1 MSTLGNYFSLPARTI
16 GIWPVGNATAWAYG
30 SWYQLIDKLDSGIFV
45 SGIQFQVGAI
55 LATLDTTREILFEI
69 GVGLAGSEVVKM
81 QIPYSIRLDTAVG
94 YYNSS
99 GYNSIRFPEP
109 MLIPAGSRI
118 AVRVADSFAV
128 AVTYDGFK
136 LMYREVVDPTVA
148 LDSPSNLAVI
158 TDRTPEEIFTG
169 NSVDGFDLEYKI
181 QINQE
186 NDFSTDLSPLSQS
199 TLNWYGVDIDSS
211 NQNVYAAVAGGDIY
225 KQTAGNGNFVALGQT
240 TRTWYALA
248 IDSSNHDVYASVP
261 GTDIYKQTGGV
272 GSFVALGQSAA
283 ASVGLAVDSSNH
295 NVYSAVVSVDIYKRT
310 GGVGSFVALGAGA
323 LAWADVAVD
332 SVNHDVY
339 AVVSGG
345 DIYKQTAGTGS
356 FVALNQVIRSWVGV
370 SIDGSNHNVYA
381 IVNVGDL
388 YIQYGGSGDFVPQ
401 GQPVKGWSS
410 VSVDSTTHNVYAVHY
425 FLDIYKQTNPTPLL
439 EKVSVSDAG
448 FTDITNSSNS
458 HPFPTGEQIKHTVQ
472 SADILGPGVYFW
484 RVSARDPLGTNFYR
498 SWTSPQS
505 FTLLTGPKT
514 WNGAIWDYKP
524 LKVWDGTAWV
534 VKPVKVWN
542 GTSWIIKG

>member
-272 GSFVALGQSAA
+272 GSFVALG
-283 ASVGLAVDSSNH
+283 
-295 NVYSAVVSVDIYKRT
+295 
-310 GGVGSFVALGAGA
+310 AGA